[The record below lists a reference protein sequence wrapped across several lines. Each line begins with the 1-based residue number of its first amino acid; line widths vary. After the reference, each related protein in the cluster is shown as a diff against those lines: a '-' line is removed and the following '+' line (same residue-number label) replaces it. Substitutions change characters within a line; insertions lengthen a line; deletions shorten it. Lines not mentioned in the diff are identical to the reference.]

1 MEFFASEYLVTTL
14 ELTVA
19 LNHNKTLNDESFWMS
34 CIKSCMSSSGEH
46 LEKIIPMVVKFCTV
60 EDDELRENCFQAFE
74 AFVRK

>member
-1 MEFFASEYLVTTL
+1 MIEFFVSQHLVTTL
-14 ELTVA
+14 ELVVA
-19 LNHNKTLNDESFWMS
+19 LNDNKTLSFCIS

-46 LEKIIPMVVKFCTV
+46 LEKIIPMVVKFCNM